1 MCNSGSWARGVTPV
15 EDNEISKRYSKRY
28 QKNVLPPDK
37 HNKPNKFYVE
47 NVDSMGIV
55 SKKQTKTSFCM
66 NTTAWGYSDDSN
78 DIGGV
83 SITIL

>member
-1 MCNSGSWARGVTPV
+1 VPSA
-15 EDNEISKRYSKRY
+15 EDNVISKRSSKRY

-37 HNKPNKFYVE
+37 HNKPIKFYVE

-55 SKKQTKTSFCM
+55 SKKQTKISFCM
-66 NTTAWGYSDDSN
+66 NTTAWGYSDDRN

-83 SITIL
+83 SITIW